1 VRQGEIVAR
10 ALEVVGER
18 WSLLIIATPSS
29 PARPA
34 HGLVCASC
42 GRMDDPAEVPARP
55 GPGMPAERI
64 EFMGKLRAGRSGSRI
79 PMRAEPVEAHPRPF
93 DKLRAH
99 SPESLPWASRA

>member
-10 ALEVVGER
+10 AALEVVGER

-42 GRMDDPAEVPARP
+42 GRMDDPAEVPAP
-55 GPGMPAERI
+55 TGPGMPAEPI
-64 EFMGKLRAGRSGSRI
+64 EFMGKLRAGRSGSST
-79 PMRAEPVEAHPRPF
+79 PMRAEPVEAH
-93 DKLRAH
+93 A
-99 SPESLPWASRA
+99 